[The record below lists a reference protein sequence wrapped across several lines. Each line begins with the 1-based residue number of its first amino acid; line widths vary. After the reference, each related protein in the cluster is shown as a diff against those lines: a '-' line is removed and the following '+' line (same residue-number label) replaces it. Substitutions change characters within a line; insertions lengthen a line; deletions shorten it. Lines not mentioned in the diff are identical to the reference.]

1 MSSQQSDTAYKAAQL
16 VEFLRENDE
25 FKKAPANWWAPLI
38 EDRDTLDYL
47 NHLEST
53 IDEPIWE
60 TKMGKKIIRKSA
72 NESVWKAVQ
81 QESLSAM
88 SAHRGFPYSS
98 NVGGTRRLLD
108 LTDRIEDGYISYIYG
123 DMGTGKTDFAIFLA
137 ELWKRQN
144 SGLVGSNIQSLE
156 QKDDFIERFDDLE
169 DWIQAPSEKLF
180 IFDEA
185 SSHASGYGSDAGNVT
200 KYLRQLLRTF
210 RKNGANLLII
220 GHTGKDI
227 HPDIRRL
234 ATDIIHKESKSE
246 ATLYN
251 YVEDGTPEDQKGS
264 LDGIEPTAWSFDT
277 KEESRWF
284 WES

>member
-1 MSSQQSDTAYKAAQL
+1 MSKQQSDTAYKAAQL
-16 VEFLRENDE
+16 VEFLRENED
-25 FKKAPANWWAPLI
+25 FKKAPADWWAPLV
-38 EDRDTLDYL
+38 EDKKTLSIL
-47 NHLEST
+47 NHMQESLNRPV
-53 IDEPIWE
+53 EE
-60 TKMGKKIIRKSA
+60 TKLGKEAIRKSA
-72 NESVWKAVQ
+72 NKAVWKAVNE
-81 QESLSAM
+81 ESLSGM

-108 LTDRIEDGYISYIYG
+108 LVDRLEDGYISYIYG

-144 SGLVGSNIQSLE
+144 SGLVGSNIETLE
-156 QKDDFIERFDDLE
+156 QKDDFIERFDDLQ
-169 DWIQAPSEKLF
+169 DWIQGPGEKLF

-185 SSHASGYGSDAGNVT
+185 SSHASGYGSDAGKVT
-200 KYLRQLLRTF
+200 KHFRQLLRTF

-220 GHTGKDI
+220 GHTGKDV
-227 HPDIRRL
+227 HPDVRRL

-246 ATLYN
+246 ATIYN
-251 YVEDGTPEDQKGS
+251 YIEDGTPEDQKGG
-264 LDGIEPTAWSFDT
+264 LEGIEPTAWNFDT